1 MFRIDR
7 IDHTIFEVY
16 FWKRK
21 KKIKKIDSINRCRSE
36 TNLDR
41 PTIARKKI
49 DECIHEI
56 LETKEK
62 KQKQLARCVGPHD
75 PSSSTGSSGGR
86 GSSSKRHPSAPLAL
100 PPLPVAAPLV
110 ELTGTEHKASRSA
123 VLCACGDRCAGLP
136 FAGGPYMRRL
146 EYRLRPSFSLTW
158 THHPK
163 RTGSSKGA
171 LTLLLLPSRRTSSN
185 FLQPSVRAQKNP
197 WTIYILKK
205 TRSLIRTDRSFYV
218 IIGWL
223 KNVGFCLSNDFGLL
237 LHRRF

>member
-1 MFRIDR
+1 M
-7 IDHTIFEVY
+7 
-16 FWKRK
+16 
-21 KKIKKIDSINRCRSE
+21 
-36 TNLDR
+36 DR

-49 DECIHEI
+49 DKCIHEI

-86 GSSSKRHPSAPLAL
+86 GSSSKRHPSAPLA
-100 PPLPVAAPLV
+100 PPTASSSAI
-110 ELTGTEHKASRSA
+110 GRADRNRGHKASRSVA
-123 VLCACGDRCAGLP
+123 LCACGDRCAGLP

-146 EYRLRPSFSLTW
+146 EYRLRPSFSLSW

-185 FLQPSVRAQKNP
+185 FLQPSVRAQKKP
-197 WTIYILKK
+197 I
-205 TRSLIRTDRSFYV
+205 
-218 IIGWL
+218 
-223 KNVGFCLSNDFGLL
+223 NDI
-237 LHRRF
+237 